1 MPSEIG
7 RPSPVPSPRGLVVK
21 NDSKMRGTASG
32 GMPGPLSDTSTT
44 TCDPVAWKP
53 AGDDSDDVVWGSAGV
68 WAASIGTESDNI
80 VWGTSAL
87 DPADNILWGTPAI
100 RRRVR
105 LVVAG
110 PPTR

>member
-1 MPSEIG
+1 MWGSDQAP
-7 RPSPVPSPRGLVVK
+7 
-21 NDSKMRGTASG
+21 DGTAVAIG
-32 GMPGPLSDTSTT
+32 TQCADTSTT
-44 TCDPVAWKP
+44 TCDPIAWK
-53 AGDDSDDVVWGSAGV
+53 AASDDSDDVVWGSAGV
-68 WAASIGTESDNI
+68 WATSMGSENDNI

-87 DPADNILWGTPAI
+87 DRTDNILWGAPAA